1 MSKRVLVTGSAGF
14 VGSHIVEHILANTD
28 WEVVGIDS
36 FRHRGDSMRVH
47 KNLDPDRYKIFTHD
61 LTTPISNI
69 MSNAIGHIDYIIQNA
84 SESHVD
90 RSIED
95 DSRRAFV
102 ENNVNVALTML
113 EYAYQVKPEK
123 YIHVSTDEVY
133 GPALNGHNHKEW
145 ETHLPSNPY
154 SGSKAAQVDISISY
168 WRTLGIPLIITET
181 MNIIGE
187 RQDSE
192 KFVPMLIQ
200 KIYKGE
206 EVTIHGTEGD
216 IGSRFYLHA
225 RNQADGLLYLLKYIN
240 PMMYEDSTDY
250 IVKPSRYNIVGEL
263 ELNNLELAQ
272 MVADIIGKPLN
283 YKLENFHACRPGH
296 DRRYA
301 LDGSKMNKILWKPP
315 VPFRKSLE
323 KIIEWTFENKE
334 WLE

>member
-36 FRHRGDSMRVH
+36 FRHRGDSQRVYH
-47 KNLDPDRYKIFTHD
+47 DPKRYKVFTHD
-61 LTTPISNI
+61 LTTPISKI
-69 MSNAIGHIDYIIQNA
+69 LKKRIGHIDYIIQNA

-95 DSRRAFV
+95 DSRRIFV

-113 EYAYQVKPEK
+113 EYAYEIKPEK

-133 GPALNGHNHKEW
+133 GPAINGHNHKEW

-187 RQDSE
+187 RQDTE
-192 KFVPMLIQ
+192 KFVPMLIK
-200 KIYKGE
+200 KIIKGE